1 MNLQRRLYILS
12 ILIVAVFGLGTGGFY
27 FLGRLSGNTP
37 SLLDCVYQTTITL
50 TTLGSREMLPLSD
63 LWYGKAFIVLLV
75 LSGMGVLFVFAT
87 SLTAFLVEGEM
98 RDLFRRKKMDKALGN
113 LTRHIIVCGAGA
125 TGGFVIEELLGSG
138 QPLVIIDSA
147 EERILHICDTHPETF
162 LPYIVGNATDDDVL
176 EKAAIKK
183 ATGVVATLP
192 DERDNLFVTV
202 TARQNNP
209 SVKIVTRATD
219 AQAEIRLKRAGAD
232 SVVSPSRIGG
242 MRMAS
247 EMVRPQV
254 VDFLDNMLRG
264 QEQALRIEELPL
276 TTDCGMV
283 GKALKDTNLRRE
295 SDLLV
300 LAIRDSTGK
309 HFQYNPPSDHVLEE
323 GSTLIVLGPVESVQQ
338 IRNRM
343 K

>member
-12 ILIVAVFGLGTGGFY
+12 ILIVAVFGLGTSGFY
-27 FLGRLSGNTP
+27 VLGRFAGGGP

-50 TTLGSREMLPLSD
+50 TTLGSREMFPLAD

-87 SLTAFLVEGEM
+87 SLTAFLVEGEV

-113 LTRHIIVCGAGA
+113 LTQHIIVCGAGA

-138 QPLVIIDSA
+138 HPLVIIDTG
-147 EERILHICDTHPETF
+147 EERIQRICDAHPKIF
-162 LPYIVGNATDDDVL
+162 LPYIVGNAADDDVL
-176 EKAAIKK
+176 ERAGIKQ
-183 ATGVVATLP
+183 AMGVVATLP

-209 SVKIVTRATD
+209 RVKIVTRASD

-242 MRMAS
+242 MRLAS
-247 EMVRPQV
+247 ELVRPQV

-264 QEQALRIEELPL
+264 QEQPLRIEELPL
-276 TTDCGMV
+276 TPDCGMA
-283 GKALKDTNLRRE
+283 GKALRDTNLRKE

-300 LAIRDSTGK
+300 LAIRDTSGK
-309 HFQYNPPSDHVLEE
+309 HYLYNPPPEHVLEE
-323 GSTLIVLGPVESVQQ
+323 GSTLIVLGPVKSVQK